1 MPFSLKAPN
10 GKRERHMKKKTGN
23 ALQPRNESE
32 PFRSMLSPLH
42 AVLNE
47 RVMEF
52 TLANYNL
59 VNTPNLISRIFTTG
73 KKLQ

>member
-1 MPFSLKAPN
+1 
-10 GKRERHMKKKTGN
+10 MKKKTGD

-42 AVLNE
+42 ALLDE

-59 VNTPNLISRIFTTG
+59 VNTPNLIPRILTNG
-73 KKLQ
+73 KKPQ